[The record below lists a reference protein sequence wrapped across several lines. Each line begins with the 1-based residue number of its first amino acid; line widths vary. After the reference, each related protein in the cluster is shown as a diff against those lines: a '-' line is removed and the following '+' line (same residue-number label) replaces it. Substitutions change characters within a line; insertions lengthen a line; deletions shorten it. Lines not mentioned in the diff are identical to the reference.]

1 MQDVFKIVGFFINDR
16 SNTIFYHSKLR
27 LFLWVFLIFPIIFIP
42 MFLVAVILILANTVR
57 LIFESIGDI
66 LVSEFE
72 DFFEQV
78 NRSNWFAPYTLIKKY
93 FKNKKVLVPK
103 KEFKME
109 RNKDR
114 LGRMSVPVME
124 EWEEKYGK

>member
-1 MQDVFKIVGFFINDR
+1 MQDVFKIVGFYINER
-16 SNTIFYHSKLR
+16 SNTIFYCSKLR
-27 LFLWVFLIFPIIFIP
+27 LILWVFLVFPIIFIP

-57 LIFESIGDI
+57 IIFKSILEI
-66 LVSEFE
+66 LVDEFE
-72 DFFEQV
+72 DFFGQV

-93 FKNKKVLVPK
+93 LKNKKVLVPK
-103 KEFKME
+103 EKFKKE